1 MYFLI
6 FIVNFC
12 KYFFRIY
19 LGKKM
24 REIGRSLD
32 RSLEVNDVFFKCLVF
47 CWNLRLVFCKRDFWN
62 RVY

>member
-1 MYFLI
+1 
-6 FIVNFC
+6 
-12 KYFFRIY
+12 
-19 LGKKM
+19 M

-47 CWNLRLVFCKRDFWN
+47 CWNLCLVFCKRDFWN